1 MSLSSFS
8 CLCLSL
14 GYHVDLKPNCDFLTA
29 DQPSFSSCSLTAAAG
44 LLLLACQEMTAT
56 NR

>member
-29 DQPSFSSCSLTAAAG
+29 DHPSFSSCSLTAAAG